1 MILGPGRR
9 QVAGLSPGKA
19 YIMNLTVFD
28 SNALPAHLDDRA
40 RVSRWYDTYSATTL
54 RNAEVSC
61 LPDRP
66 FSANWQFLQS
76 DLVIIDRF
84 DSTLERFS
92 RRVAAQPV
100 ERFCLA
106 FNTGQSRVSVAQ
118 RGRELVG
125 GLNNAGFFC
134 MADATDILGQG
145 NGLSW
150 IGMSL
155 PRKSLLDRVPDADD
169 LVLKPLDPANPA
181 LGYLRPY
188 LGLIAGLD
196 VMVNEPELAQY
207 ASAALVDLVALA
219 LGARREI
226 AELAQRGGLR
236 AARLQAVLA
245 AIKKG
250 FTDPAFSANDVGLK
264 LGVSSNYVQKLLH
277 ETGSNF
283 TERVLEL
290 RLQKS
295 RSMLAS
301 PQHYDVKVS
310 EIAYVCGFNEIS
322 YFNRCFRRRFGAA
335 PNEYRGKRHPVD

>member
-1 MILGPGRR
+1 MQDERDR
-9 QVAGLSPGKA
+9 FQFER
-19 YIMNLTVFD
+19 M
-28 SNALPAHLDDRA
+28 PAHLDDSA
-40 RVSRWYDTYSATTL
+40 RFSLWYDTYSTTTL
-54 RNAEVSC
+54 RSADVSR

-66 FSANWQFLQS
+66 FSANWRFLQS
-76 DLVIIDRF
+76 DIATIDRF
-84 DSTLERFS
+84 DSSLERFS

-100 ERFCLA
+100 ERFCIA
-106 FNTGQSRVSVAQ
+106 FNAGASCLKVTQ

-125 GLNNAGFFC
+125 GENNAGFFC
-134 MADATDILGQG
+134 MTDAVDIVGQTD
-145 NGLSW
+145 GLSW

-155 PRKSLLDRVPDADD
+155 PRKDLLDRVPNADD
-169 LVLKPLDPANPA
+169 LVLEPLDPASPA
-181 LGYLRPY
+181 LRYLRGYL
-188 LGLIAGLD
+188 GFIAGSD
-196 VMVNEPELAQY
+196 VMVAEPELVGHAG
-207 ASAALVDLVALA
+207 AALLDLVALS

-236 AARLQAVLA
+236 VARLQAVLA

-250 FTDPAFSANDVGLK
+250 FTDPAFSANDIGLK
-264 LGVSSNYVQKLLH
+264 LGGSSNYVQKLLH

-301 PQHYDVKVS
+301 AQHYDIKVS
-310 EIAYVCGFNEIS
+310 EIAYVCGFNEVS

-335 PNEYRGKRHPVD
+335 PNEYRSKGHPVD